1 MPMDTPAPEYDR
13 KASAELRGKRQS
25 KTMLPPSRTMG
36 GRIPSPQQS
45 YNVDARNQ
53 AIMSRP
59 EMMRPEMMDDPEFG
73 TMRPGM
79 SQEEIDMFNKPQM
92 DINDAFFG
100 PETRGMTLIDMIV
113 KAIQDSGRIPSPKT
127 R

>member
-13 KASAELRGKRQS
+13 KASAELRGNRRS

-45 YNVDARNQ
+45 YDVETRGQ
-53 AIMSRP
+53 AIMNRP
-59 EMMRPEMMDDPEFG
+59 EMMEPEMVDSEWG
-73 TMRPGM
+73 TIRPGM
-79 SQEEIDMFNKPQM
+79 SQEEIDMYNKPQM

-100 PETRGMTLIDMIV
+100 PETRGMTLIDMII
-113 KAIQDSGRIPSPKT
+113 KAIQDAGRIPSPET

>member
-1 MPMDTPAPEYDR
+1 
-13 KASAELRGKRQS
+13 
-25 KTMLPPSRTMG
+25 
-36 GRIPSPQQS
+36 
-45 YNVDARNQ
+45 
-53 AIMSRP
+53 MSRP

-100 PETRGMTLIDMIV
+100 PDNGERFDIIAFITNLLRGN
-113 KAIQDSGRIPSPKT
+113 R
-127 R
+127 

>member
-1 MPMDTPAPEYDR
+1 
-13 KASAELRGKRQS
+13 
-25 KTMLPPSRTMG
+25 
-36 GRIPSPQQS
+36 
-45 YNVDARNQ
+45 
-53 AIMSRP
+53 MSRP
-59 EMMRPEMMDDPEFG
+59 EMMADPEFG

-100 PETRGMTLIDMIV
+100 PETRGMTLIDVIV
-113 KAIQDSGRIPSPKT
+113 KAIQDAGRIPSPKT

>member
-1 MPMDTPAPEYDR
+1 MDTPAPEYDR
-13 KASAELRGKRQS
+13 KASAELRGKRRS

-45 YNVDARNQ
+45 YDVDARSQ

-59 EMMRPEMMDDPEFG
+59 EMMADPEFG

-92 DINDAFFG
+92 NISDAFFG
-100 PETRGMTLIDMIV
+100 PDNGERFDIIAFITNLLRGN
-113 KAIQDSGRIPSPKT
+113 R
-127 R
+127 

>member
-1 MPMDTPAPEYDR
+1 MPMDTPMPEYDR
-13 KASAELRGKRQS
+13 KASAELRGSRRPR
-25 KTMLPPSRTMG
+25 TMLPPSRTTG

-45 YNVDARNQ
+45 YDVEARNRS
-53 AIMSRP
+53 IMSRP

-92 DINDAFFG
+92 NISDAFFG
-100 PETRGMTLIDMIV
+100 PDNGERFDIIEFLANIFRG
-113 KAIQDSGRIPSPKT
+113 GNR
-127 R
+127 